1 MSIMGSET
9 NWQLLSHYQM
19 TVVLVTVLPECE
31 TLCQRR
37 SFTPASLLLDTA
49 RKHISC
55 CALLC
60 YKVIHYVK
68 IDTITPHVCHGS
80 LITLK

>member
-1 MSIMGSET
+1 MSIMGSEK
-9 NWQLLSHYQM
+9 NRQLLSHYQM

-31 TLCQRR
+31 TLCQRC
-37 SFTPASLLLDTA
+37 SLTPASLLLDTA

-55 CALLC
+55 YALLRF
-60 YKVIHYVK
+60 KVIHYVK
-68 IDTITPHVCHGS
+68 IGTITPHVCHAS